1 MKKYIVICGIKSVII
16 SQKNLIL
23 NQSTIR
29 LFLKTNIRSN
39 SYGAIDFNT
48 KKTPEAGSNYIFWL
62 VMLIDTVPK
71 KNKNYY

>member
-1 MKKYIVICGIKSVII
+1 MICGIKSVII
-16 SQKNLIL
+16 SKKNLIL

-39 SYGAIDFNT
+39 IYGAIDFNT
-48 KKTPEAGSNYIFWL
+48 RKIPEPGSNYIFWL
-62 VMLIDTVPK
+62 VILIDTVPK